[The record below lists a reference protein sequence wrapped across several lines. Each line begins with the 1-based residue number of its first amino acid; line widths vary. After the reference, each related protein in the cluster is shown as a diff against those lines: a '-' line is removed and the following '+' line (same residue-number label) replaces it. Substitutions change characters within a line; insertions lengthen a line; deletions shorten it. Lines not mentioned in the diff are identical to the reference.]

1 MEALNI
7 MKRLILKGKVGIVT
21 GAASGIGEA
30 IANKIAQEGCIL
42 IANDIDGPSLNKVVE
57 EIQSSGFKAIGV
69 KANIAKKSEVELL
82 VQTVIQKF
90 GKIDLLVN
98 NAGIYPAS
106 PVVELSEEEWDRVIN
121 INLKG
126 VFNCSQAVIEHMA
139 KQRSGAIVNIG
150 SLDGKNPS
158 GGNAHYSAAKA
169 GVMNLTKTFA
179 IEFAKYGIRVNC
191 VAPGWVATPKVLANK
206 RWKMAI
212 KGIPLGRLAKTEEI
226 AEGVLFLL
234 SNSSSYIT
242 GEILDINGG
251 LMMD

>member
-1 MEALNI
+1 
-7 MKRLILKGKVGIVT
+7 MKRLTLKGKVGIVT

-42 IANDIDGPSLNKVVE
+42 IANDVDGPSLNKVVE
-57 EIQSSGFKAIGV
+57 EIQSLGFKAIGFE
-69 KANIAKKSEVELL
+69 ANIAKKSEVELL

-106 PVVELSEEEWDRVIN
+106 PVLELSEEEWDRVIN

-126 VFNCSQAVIEHMA
+126 VFNCSQAVIGHMA

-179 IEFAKYGIRVNC
+179 VEFAKYGIRVNC
-191 VAPGWVATPKVLANK
+191 VAPGWVATPKVLANE
-206 RWKMAI
+206 RWKTAI

-234 SNSSSYIT
+234 SSSSSYIT
-242 GEILDINGG
+242 GEILDVNGG